1 MVALAFSDTARREV
15 VPFEPIDPDN
25 VRMYVCGPT
34 VYDEAH
40 IGNARPVVVFD
51 VLFRLLRSVYGAGH
65 VTYARNITDIDD
77 KIIQRAAENNE
88 PIGALT
94 ARVTEGYL
102 DNMRALGCLDPTIQ
116 PRATEHIPQMIA
128 MIERL
133 IAGGHA
139 YAAEGHVLFAV
150 RSFAEYGA
158 LSGRSI
164 DEQVAGARVEVAP
177 YKRDPADFVLWKPST
192 DDQPGWDSPWGR
204 GRPGWHL
211 ECSAMSA
218 EHLGETFD
226 IHGGGLDLIFPHH
239 ENEIAQTCCS
249 FGEGKPGFRMARHWM
264 HNGFLTVA
272 GAKMS
277 KSEGNFTTVTDLRK
291 KWHGEVIR
299 LALMLTHY
307 TAPLD
312 LTEERLQEAKAL
324 LDKWHRAWQSRKDQ
338 VGPKNAQYIEKVQEF
353 LGDDLNTKRAIM
365 QLVDASSFENINY
378 LFWSA
383 KLLGF
388 FGSQSPDAWFKWSPT
403 RVDVV
408 LGVEGLSISAEVGSV
423 TVGYSD
429 ETIGKLIEARVSARR
444 DRNFAEADRIRDELL
459 SQGIILEDGPG
470 GTTWRRA

>member
-1 MVALAFSDTARREV
+1 MVALQFHDTARREV
-15 VPFEPIDPDN
+15 VPFEPIDPAN

-51 VLFRLLRSVYGAGH
+51 VLFRLLRAVYGAAH
-65 VTYARNITDIDD
+65 VTYVRNITDIDD
-77 KIIQRAAENNE
+77 KIIQRAAESGE
-88 PIGALT
+88 SIGVLT
-94 ARVTEGYL
+94 QRVTEQYQE
-102 DNMRALGCLDPTIQ
+102 NMRGLGCLDPTIQ

-133 IAGGHA
+133 IESGHA

-150 RSFAEYGA
+150 RSFNEYGA
-158 LSGRSI
+158 LSGRTI
-164 DEQVAGARVEVAP
+164 DEQIAGSRVEIAP

-192 DDQPGWDSPWGR
+192 ADQPGWDSPWGR

-218 EHLGETFD
+218 EHLGERFD

-239 ENEIAQTCCS
+239 ENEIAQSCCT
-249 FGEGKPGFRMARHWM
+249 FGDGQPDFRMANYWM
-264 HNGFLTVA
+264 HNGFLTVD

-277 KSEGNFTTVTDLRK
+277 KSLGNFITVTDLRR

-299 LALMLTHY
+299 LALLMTHY
-307 TAPLD
+307 AAPLD
-312 LTEERLQEAKAL
+312 LSEDRLREAKSL
-324 LDKWHRAWQSRKDQ
+324 LDTWHRAWQKREDG
-338 VGPKNAQYIEKVQEF
+338 VGAKAPAFIAKILEI
-353 LGDDLNTKRAIM
+353 LGEDLNTTRAVTH
-365 QLVDASSFENINY
+365 LGEFSRFENINY

-388 FGSQSPDAWFKWSPT
+388 FTSPTPDAWFKWALPA
-403 RVDVV
+403 
-408 LGVEGLSISAEVGSV
+408 AEATAGELEIQVQI
-423 TVGYSD
+423 D
-429 ETIGKLIEARVSARR
+429 ARIAARQA
-444 DRNFAEADRIRDELL
+444 RNFAEADRIRDALL
-459 SQGIILEDGPG
+459 AQGIVLEDGPA